1 MLPFSS
7 PLSFVFEIKIPLNI
21 FFYFQFIFTLFSLY
35 DELKKIV

>member
-21 FFYFQFIFTLFSLY
+21 FTLFSLY